1 LFNAASL
8 SECSIS
14 NSKLVQ
20 FSGSHHHFCI
30 TDGMQAHGDV
40 RILHVGHR
48 LRLVAP
54 VSGVYSS
61 YTLGPLQYDYDVTYR
76 GGQTIAK
83 MIPAF

>member
-1 LFNAASL
+1 
-8 SECSIS
+8 
-14 NSKLVQ
+14 
-20 FSGSHHHFCI
+20 
-30 TDGMQAHGDV
+30 MQAHGDV